1 MSAWNGDELDRVGRA
16 EELGISSQRANGT
29 DRPFVTIWAVRVGDH
44 IYVRSAYGTG
54 NPWYR
59 RALRSGIGRIHA
71 GGVDRAVTLTPVDA
85 AESDIQE
92 AVDAAYHAKYDRYG
106 PRIVGSVVGK
116 IAHQGTLRIDPR

>member
-1 MSAWNGDELDRVGRA
+1 MEPTDPSSPSGPSASVITSTSAPRTARA
-16 EELGISSQRANGT
+16 T
-29 DRPFVTIWAVRVGDH
+29 
-44 IYVRSAYGTG
+44 
-54 NPWYR
+54 PWYR

-71 GGVDRAVTLTPVDA
+71 GGVDRAVTLTPVGA
-85 AESDIQE
+85 AESRIQE

>member
-1 MSAWNGDELDRVGRA
+1 MSAWNGDELDRIGRA

-59 RALRSGIGRIHA
+59 RALRSGIGRIHS
-71 GGVDRAVTLTPVDA
+71 GGVDRAVTLTPVGA
-85 AESDIQE
+85 AESRIQE

-116 IAHQGTLRIDPR
+116 TAHQGTLRIDPR